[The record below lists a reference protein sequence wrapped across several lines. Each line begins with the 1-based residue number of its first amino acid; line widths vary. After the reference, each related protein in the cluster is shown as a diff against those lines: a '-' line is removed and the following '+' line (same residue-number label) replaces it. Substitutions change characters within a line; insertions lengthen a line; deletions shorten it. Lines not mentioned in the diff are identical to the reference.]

1 MVVTD
6 WNSAGEMI
14 SHGYAADEKEAAEK
28 SITAGVDMD
37 MMSFVFKRHLKEL
50 LDEGR
55 ISKKMIDNAVRNV
68 LRLKFRLGLFDNPY
82 VDVERV
88 KEVTYSQ
95 ANLETARRSA
105 AASAVL
111 LRNEN
116 GVLPLDKG
124 TRRLMVAGP
133 MSDAGHDQLGTWC
146 FDGEAE
152 HTVTPLAALR
162 DLYGSR
168 VNIIYDDILPY
179 SRATT
184 TDARLAAFTA
194 KARTCDAV
202 VLFLGEEA
210 ILSGEA
216 HSLADLNLQGDQRAL
231 LAAARRSGK
240 PVVTVVM
247 AGRPLTVTDDLKNT
261 DALMWSF
268 HPGTMGGVALAQLL
282 FGDEVPS
289 GRLPVTFP
297 ARVGQVPIYYNHHM
311 TGRPASGNETLIDE
325 IPLKAGQTSL
335 GCTSFYLDAGFG
347 PLYPFGYG
355 LSYTTFEYG
364 TPSIDRDTYSA
375 DDTILVSCELTN
387 TGDRRA
393 TETVQLYVRD
403 MVGSLTRP
411 VRELK
416 GFKRVTL
423 DAGQSCTVKMALP
436 VADLAFWSARGK
448 YEVEPG
454 EFRLWLTS
462 DSQSGEYVEFK
473 VQ

>member
-1 MVVTD
+1 
-6 WNSAGEMI
+6 
-14 SHGYAADEKEAAEK
+14 
-28 SITAGVDMD
+28 
-37 MMSFVFKRHLKEL
+37 
-50 LDEGR
+50 
-55 ISKKMIDNAVRNV
+55 
-68 LRLKFRLGLFDNPY
+68 
-82 VDVERV
+82 
-88 KEVTYSQ
+88 
-95 ANLETARRSA
+95 
-105 AASAVL
+105 
-111 LRNEN
+111 
-116 GVLPLDKG
+116 
-124 TRRLMVAGP
+124 
-133 MSDAGHDQLGTWC
+133 
-146 FDGEAE
+146 
-152 HTVTPLAALR
+152 
-162 DLYGSR
+162 
-168 VNIIYDDILPY
+168 
-179 SRATT
+179 
-184 TDARLAAFTA
+184 
-194 KARTCDAV
+194 
-202 VLFLGEEA
+202 
-210 ILSGEA
+210 
-216 HSLADLNLQGDQRAL
+216 
-231 LAAARRSGK
+231 
-240 PVVTVVM
+240 
-247 AGRPLTVTDDLKNT
+247 
-261 DALMWSF
+261 MWSF

-403 MVGSLTRP
+403 MAGSLTRP